1 MIISKVELEN
11 ITTHKKTV
19 IEFQEG
25 LNILIGQ
32 NGSGKSTVLNM
43 IGYNLFDFLP
53 GVQKDYLRNQSRS
66 QPTFGAISVWIVGLN
81 DDQFIIRRTLG
92 KQRNDIE
99 VLGALTGIPI
109 SGVND
114 KSSLQEWLKRQISLK
129 EGFDLAHVFRTSIGV
144 PQGTFTSPFL
154 QTPQHRKTFFDPIL
168 QVDIYRKIW
177 KNFLEVIKLI
187 SEDIHVHEI
196 KASELKGILSQSDD
210 LKIENE
216 EIKKEI
222 NVSKKEENRLQK
234 DLTTITKE
242 YNDLKDLK
250 DQIEKLINAYEKIE
264 LKRES
269 LNQARNQI
277 NDDIKEAEKARD
289 ICVNTKDSYIK
300 YGNLIP
306 EEARLQKINQSL
318 QEYKTEK
325 IDLEHQL
332 TIIKSSNKQ
341 IAQQIKSI
349 EDSQKDF
356 KILKKDFQ
364 KSQDFQI
371 EIENLQ
377 KKIANIGS
385 QEELLNT
392 RKDNYTDLSIGIDEK
407 EGKVEEL
414 PELEKKAVMLESLR
428 DKLLKIERL
437 NIKLE
442 TEITQFE
449 KNKKDSKGGS
459 CPILKTKCKNFD
471 GATLEQHF
479 QKLIVENQK
488 ALKPNLIEKDKFSKE
503 VENLKKLQPKLESLR
518 KIDVEINTLKK
529 QRLQI
534 GKEIQQLQDIVK
546 GKQIEENRL
555 AELKSKKLALE
566 KNVENYLILKHN
578 IDVNL
583 PELYSQLKKR
593 QQDLP
598 PIVKKLK
605 LIIYKIKG
613 LEDIPGKINTI
624 QEEMNKTR
632 KCHSEYQEYIKIAE
646 KLPLLTKR
654 MNQKKE
660 EQIQIEKKL
669 ENEVLTRKKLED
681 QFDNEKFLNSEK
693 TKNELNNSI
702 KVLEGTIKTHKK
714 RISEIDAKFKIL
726 DVKERE
732 LNNIEEGITNLSD
745 MKQFAETMRIWYNE
759 MGPKIT
765 EALLSKI
772 NGLASE
778 IYRDLMD
785 IENTQLLWEKDYN
798 VKILTSN
805 SEKNFHQLSGG
816 EQMAAALAVR
826 LAILKILT
834 NVDFAFFDEP
844 TINLDKERR
853 ISLAKC
859 IQNIKGF
866 RQLFVISH
874 DDTFEENAENV
885 IKFTK
890 DNREITT
897 VQYFSK

>member
-1 MIISKVELEN
+1 MIITKVELEN

-32 NGSGKSTVLNM
+32 NGSGKSTILNM

-66 QPTFGAISVWIVGLN
+66 QPRFGAINVWIVGLN
-81 DDQFIIRRTLG
+81 DDQFIVKRTLG
-92 KQRNDIE
+92 KQSNDIE
-99 VLGALTGIPI
+99 VLDALTGITI
-109 SGVND
+109 SGVNN
-114 KSSLQEWLKRQISLK
+114 KTSLQEWLKRQISLK

-154 QTPQHRKTFFDPIL
+154 QTPQRRKTFFDPIL

-187 SEDIHVHEI
+187 SEDIHIHEL

-222 NVSKKEENRLQK
+222 NASKEKENRLQK

-242 YNDLKDLK
+242 YNDLKNLK
-250 DQIEKLINAYEKIE
+250 DQIEDLTTAYEKLE
-264 LKRES
+264 LKRDG
-269 LNQARNQI
+269 LNQAYNQI
-277 NDDIKEAEKARD
+277 DDDFKEAEKARD
-289 ICVNTKDSYIK
+289 ICINTKDSYIK
-300 YGNLIP
+300 HVNLIP

-318 QEYKTEK
+318 QEYKAEK
-325 IDLEHQL
+325 IDLETQL
-332 TIIKSSNKQ
+332 TIIKSSNQ
-341 IAQQIKSI
+341 RIAQQIKSI

-371 EIENLQ
+371 DIEKLQ
-377 KKIANIGS
+377 KRITNIGS
-385 QEELLNT
+385 QEELLDIK
-392 RKDNYTDLSIGIDEK
+392 KDNYTKLSTRIDEK
-407 EGKVEEL
+407 ERKVEKL
-414 PELEKKAVMLESLR
+414 PDLEKQAAMLESLQ

-442 TEITQFE
+442 TEIAQFE
-449 KNKKDSKGGS
+449 KSKKDSKGGN

-479 QKLIVENQK
+479 QKLIVNNQK

-503 VENLKKLQPKLESLR
+503 IENLKKIQPNLESLR
-518 KIDVEINTLKK
+518 EIEVEIKTLKE

-534 GKEIQQLQDIVK
+534 GKEIQDLQDIVK
-546 GKQIEENRL
+546 GKQTEEIRL

-566 KNVENYLILKHN
+566 KNVENYTILKHN

-583 PELYSQLKKR
+583 PEFYTELKET

-605 LIIYKIKG
+605 PIIDKMKG
-613 LEDIPGKINTI
+613 LEDIPHKINSI

-632 KCHSEYQEYIKIAE
+632 KSHSKYQESIKISE
-646 KLPLLTKR
+646 KLPSLTKR

-660 EQIQIEKKL
+660 DLIQIEKKL
-669 ENEVLTRKKLED
+669 ENEALNRKKLED
-681 QFDNEKFLNSEK
+681 QFDNEKFLNTEK
-693 TKNELNNSI
+693 TKNELNDSI
-702 KVLEGTIKTHKK
+702 KVIEGAIKTYKK

-732 LNNIEEGITNLSD
+732 LNNIEEDITNLSD

-765 EALLSKI
+765 EVLLSKI

-785 IENTQLLWEKDYN
+785 VENTQLLWEKDYN

-805 SEKNFHQLSGG
+805 SEKSFHQLSGG

-890 DNREITT
+890 DDREITT

>member
-1 MIISKVELEN
+1 MIITKVELEN

-32 NGSGKSTVLNM
+32 NGSGKSTILNM

-53 GVQKDYLRNQSRS
+53 GVQKDYLRNQSRP
-66 QPTFGAISVWIVGLN
+66 QLKFGTISVWIVGLN
-81 DDQFIIRRTLG
+81 DDQFIVKRTLG
-92 KQRNDIE
+92 KQSNDII
-99 VLGALTGIPI
+99 VSDALTGFTI
-109 SGVND
+109 SGVNN
-114 KSSLQEWLKRQISLK
+114 KTSLQQWLKRQISLK

-187 SEDIHVHEI
+187 SEDIHIREL

-210 LKIENE
+210 LKKENE
-216 EIKKEI
+216 VIKKEI
-222 NVSKKEENRLQK
+222 DTSKKKENQLQI
-234 DLTTITKE
+234 DLATTTKE
-242 YNDLKDLK
+242 YNDLKKLK
-250 DQIEKLINAYEKIE
+250 EQLEKSINAYEKLE

-269 LNQARNQI
+269 LNQAHNQI
-277 NDDIKEAEKARD
+277 DDDIKEAEKARD
-289 ICVNTKDSYIK
+289 ICINTKDSYLK
-300 YGNLIP
+300 YDNLIP
-306 EEARLQKINQSL
+306 EEARLQKINQNL
-318 QEYKTEK
+318 QEYKAEK
-325 IDLEHQL
+325 IGLEHQL
-332 TIIKSSNKQ
+332 TLIKSSNKH
-341 IAQQIKSI
+341 IAEQIKSI
-349 EDSQKDF
+349 EDSQKEF

-371 EIENLQ
+371 DIEDLQ
-377 KKIANIGS
+377 KKITTIGS
-385 QEELLNT
+385 QEELLDV
-392 RKDNYTDLSIGIDEK
+392 KEDNYIKLSKRIDEK

-414 PELEKKAVMLESLR
+414 PDLEKKATMLESLR

-449 KNKKDSKGGS
+449 KNKEDSKGGN
-459 CPILKTKCKNFD
+459 CPILKTKCKNFN
-471 GATLEQHF
+471 GAMLEQHF

-488 ALKPNLIEKDKFSKE
+488 ALKPILIEKIKFSRE
-503 VENLKKLQPKLESLR
+503 IENLKKLQPDLESLR
-518 KIDVEINTLKK
+518 EIEVEIKTLKE

-534 GKEIQQLQDIVK
+534 GKEIQELQDIVK
-546 GKQIEENRL
+546 GKQTEENRL

-566 KNVENYLILKHN
+566 KKVSNFTILKHN

-583 PELYSQLKKR
+583 PKLYTQLKET

-605 LIIYKIKG
+605 PVIDKMKG
-613 LEDIPGKINTI
+613 LEDIPNKINLI

-632 KCHSEYQEYIKIAE
+632 KSHSEYQESIKIAE
-646 KLPLLTKR
+646 KLPSLTKR
-654 MNQKKE
+654 MNQNKK
-660 EQIQIEKKL
+660 EQIQIEKKI
-669 ENEVLTRKKLED
+669 ENEVLNKKKLED
-681 QFDNEKFLNSEK
+681 QFDNEKFLNTEK
-693 TKNELNNSI
+693 TKNELNDSI
-702 KVLEGTIKTHKK
+702 KVIEGTIKTHKE

-732 LNNIEEGITNLSD
+732 LKNIEEDITNLSD

-785 IENTQLLWEKDYN
+785 AENTQLLWEKDYN

-805 SEKNFHQLSGG
+805 SEKSFHQLSGG

-874 DDTFEENAENV
+874 DDTFEENAENI

-890 DNREITT
+890 DEREITT

>member
-1 MIISKVELEN
+1 MIITKVELEN

-32 NGSGKSTVLNM
+32 NGSGKSTILNM

-53 GVQKDYLRNQSRS
+53 GVQKDYLRNQSRP
-66 QPTFGAISVWIVGLN
+66 QLKFGTISVWIVGLN
-81 DDQFIIRRTLG
+81 DDQFIVKRTLG
-92 KQRNDIE
+92 KQSNDII
-99 VLGALTGIPI
+99 VSDALTGFTI
-109 SGVND
+109 SGVNN
-114 KSSLQEWLKRQISLK
+114 KTSLQQWLKRQISLK

-187 SEDIHVHEI
+187 SEDIHIREL

-210 LKIENE
+210 LKKENE
-216 EIKKEI
+216 VIKKEI
-222 NVSKKEENRLQK
+222 DTSKKKENQLQV
-234 DLTTITKE
+234 DLATTIKE
-242 YNDLKDLK
+242 YNDLKNLK
-250 DQIEKLINAYEKIE
+250 EQLEKSINAYEKLE

-269 LNQARNQI
+269 LNQAHNQI
-277 NDDIKEAEKARD
+277 DDDIKEAEKARD
-289 ICVNTKDSYIK
+289 ICINTKDSYLK
-300 YGNLIP
+300 YDNLIP
-306 EEARLQKINQSL
+306 EEARLQKINQNL
-318 QEYKTEK
+318 QEYKAEK
-325 IDLEHQL
+325 IGLEHQL
-332 TIIKSSNKQ
+332 TLIKSSNKH
-341 IAQQIKSI
+341 IAEQIKSI
-349 EDSQKDF
+349 EDSQKEF

-371 EIENLQ
+371 DIEDLQ
-377 KKIANIGS
+377 KKITTIGS
-385 QEELLNT
+385 QEELLDV
-392 RKDNYTDLSIGIDEK
+392 KEDNYIKLSTRIDEK

-414 PELEKKAVMLESLR
+414 PDLEKKATMLESLR
-428 DKLLKIERL
+428 DKLLKIEQL

-449 KNKKDSKGGS
+449 KNKEDSKGGN

-488 ALKPNLIEKDKFSKE
+488 ALKPILIEKVKFSRE
-503 VENLKKLQPKLESLR
+503 IENLKKLQPDLESLR
-518 KIDVEINTLKK
+518 EIEVEIKTLKE

-534 GKEIQQLQDIVK
+534 GKEIQELQDIVK
-546 GKQIEENRL
+546 GKQTEEKRL

-566 KNVENYLILKHN
+566 KKVSNFTILKHN

-583 PELYSQLKKR
+583 PKLYTQLKET

-605 LIIYKIKG
+605 PVIDKMKG
-613 LEDIPGKINTI
+613 LEDIPNKINSI

-632 KCHSEYQEYIKIAE
+632 KSHSEYQESIKIAE
-646 KLPLLTKR
+646 KLPSLTKR
-654 MNQKKE
+654 MNQNKK
-660 EQIQIEKKL
+660 EQIQIEKKI
-669 ENEVLTRKKLED
+669 ENEVLNKKKLED
-681 QFDNEKFLNSEK
+681 QFDNEKFLNTEK
-693 TKNELNNSI
+693 KKNELNDSI
-702 KVLEGTIKTHKK
+702 KVIEGTIKTHKE

-732 LNNIEEGITNLSD
+732 LKNIEEDITNLSD

-785 IENTQLLWEKDYN
+785 AENTQLLWEKDYN

-805 SEKNFHQLSGG
+805 SEKSFHQLSGG

-874 DDTFEENAENV
+874 DDTFEENAENI

-890 DNREITT
+890 DEREITT

>member
-1 MIISKVELEN
+1 MIITKVKLEN
-11 ITTHKKTV
+11 VTTHKKTV

-53 GVQKDYLRNQSRS
+53 GVQKDYLRNQSRPQS
-66 QPTFGAISVWIVGLN
+66 KFGSISVWIVGLN
-81 DDQFIIRRTLG
+81 DDQFIIKRTLG
-92 KQRNDIE
+92 KQSNDIE
-99 VLGALTGIPI
+99 VLDALTGITI
-109 SGVND
+109 SGVNN
-114 KSSLQEWLKRQISLK
+114 KSSLQQWLKRQISLK
-129 EGFDLAHVFRTSIGV
+129 EGFDLAQVFRTSIGV

-154 QTPQHRKTFFDPIL
+154 QTPQHRKAFFDPIL

-187 SEDIHVHEI
+187 SEDIHLHEL
-196 KASELKGILSQSDD
+196 KESELKGILSQSDD
-210 LKIENE
+210 LKEENE
-216 EIKKEI
+216 VIKKEI
-222 NVSKKEENRLQK
+222 DTSKKEKNRLQK
-234 DLTTITKE
+234 DLTAITKD
-242 YNDLKDLK
+242 YNALKNLK
-250 DQIEKLINAYEKIE
+250 EQIEKLITVYEKLE
-264 LKRES
+264 LKREG
-269 LNQARNQI
+269 LNQACNQI
-277 NDDIKEAEKARD
+277 NNDFKEAEKARD
-289 ICVNTKDSYIK
+289 ICVKTKDSYFK
-300 YGNLIP
+300 YDNLIP

-318 QEYKTEK
+318 QGYKAEK
-325 IDLEHQL
+325 IDLEHQIK
-332 TIIKSSNKQ
+332 IIKNSNKL

-356 KILKKDFQ
+356 KTLKKDFQ
-364 KSQDFQI
+364 KSEEFQI
-371 EIENLQ
+371 EIEKLQ
-377 KKIANIGS
+377 KRIANIGS
-385 QEELLNT
+385 QEEQLEVK
-392 RKDNYTDLSIGIDEK
+392 KDKYTELSSGIDEK
-407 EGKVEEL
+407 ERKVEEL
-414 PELEKKAVMLESLR
+414 PDLEKKAVTLESLR
-428 DKLLKIERL
+428 DKLLKNERE

-449 KNKKDSKGGS
+449 KNKKDSKGGN
-459 CPILKTKCKNFD
+459 CPILKTKCNNFD

-479 QKLIVENQK
+479 QNLIVENQK
-488 ALKPNLIEKDKFSKE
+488 VLKPILIEKEKLSEKI
-503 VENLKKLQPKLESLR
+503 ENLKKIQPNLESLR
-518 KIDVEINTLKK
+518 EIDVEIKTLKK

-534 GKEIQQLQDIVK
+534 GKEVQKLQDVVK
-546 GKQIEENRL
+546 GKRSEEIRL
-555 AELKSKKLALE
+555 TELKSKKLALE
-566 KNVENYLILKHN
+566 KNVENYTILKHN

-583 PELYSQLKKR
+583 PKLYTQIKET

-605 LIIYKIKG
+605 PIIDKMKG
-613 LEDIPGKINTI
+613 LEDIPNKINSI

-632 KCHSEYQEYIKIAE
+632 KSHSKYQESIKIAE
-646 KLPLLTKR
+646 KLPSLTKR

-660 EQIQIEKKL
+660 DLIQIEKKL
-669 ENEVLTRKKLED
+669 ENEVLNRKKLED
-681 QFDNEKFLNSEK
+681 QFDSEKFLKTEK

-702 KVLEGTIKTHKK
+702 KVIEGTIKTHKK

-732 LNNIEEGITNLSD
+732 LKNIEEDITNLND

-765 EALLSKI
+765 EALLAKI

-785 IENTQLLWEKDYN
+785 AENTQLLWEKDYN

-805 SEKNFHQLSGG
+805 NEKNFHQLSGG

-874 DDTFEENAENV
+874 DDTFEENAENI

-890 DNREITT
+890 DDREITT